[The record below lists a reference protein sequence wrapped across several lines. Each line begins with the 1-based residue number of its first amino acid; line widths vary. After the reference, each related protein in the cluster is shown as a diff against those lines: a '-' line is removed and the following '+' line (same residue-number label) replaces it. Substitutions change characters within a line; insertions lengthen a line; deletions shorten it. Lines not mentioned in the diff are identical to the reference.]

1 MLTSPMNVTIA
12 STNGAS
18 LKTQA
23 TSTDTGPGHSPVLPA
38 NANPAPAAPVIE
50 PELPSNSVLTTVS
63 AGTAT
68 VASRTVLQ
76 DLALNVAGMLRIPR
90 GSEENMTALFIRII
104 AAIERMSQGERLQFE
119 VRSGL
124 KALKITLTDLANAL
138 KNPDGAEAARLT
150 ATAEAPLATP
160 GRTSASSATA
170 TYLQEGTAN
179 GHAEETLA
187 MRAAARSNAAGLG
200 LFSAETRSRTNQ
212 PPADA
217 KGLQNQLKS
226 LFEPGAAERKPG
238 TGNPPATTSG
248 SEETLAQ
255 PPAETARTDGTII
268 RAANLRIDPQTAVKL
283 REIADR
289 IAEIGQGFQETEVE
303 TEVANKAEAKANDK
317 AETVDRRL
325 QTMLTLKGL
334 AEVIT
339 SLQGKAAELFAS
351 APEALSGNTGTLP
364 NPADIEMPAEGVVS
378 GEMETEVALPDVEQ
392 ATSETA
398 IESHQTV
405 ELSVAEENEAAVP
418 ARHKPIASPE
428 ADTHA
433 VAADQAAA
441 PKPNTTTQGVPFAH
455 ALLQPAREEFLPE
468 VEEIDDRD
476 RSEDEEADDRNDED
490 GEPRRPRD
498 EYDAMRDP
506 QPEEKPAI
514 VINRDSTE
522 ADRAFALYQRMG
534 GF

>member
-23 TSTDTGPGHSPVLPA
+23 TSTDTGPGHSPVPAA
-38 NANPAPAAPVIE
+38 NANPAPALPVIE
-50 PELPSNSVLTTVS
+50 PELPSNSAMTTVT

-68 VASRTVLQ
+68 VANRTVLQ
-76 DLALNVAGMLRIPR
+76 DLALNIAGMLRIPR
-90 GSEENMTALFIRII
+90 GSDENMTALFIRII

-200 LFSAETRSRTNQ
+200 LFSSETRSRTDQ
-212 PPADA
+212 PAADA
-217 KGLQNQLKS
+217 KELQNQLKT
-226 LFEPGAAERKPG
+226 LFEPGAAERKPE
-238 TGNPPATTSG
+238 TGKPPAATSG
-248 SEETLAQ
+248 PEETPAQ
-255 PPAETARTDGTII
+255 PPAPTERTDETVI

-289 IAEIGQGFQETEVE
+289 IAEIGHGFQETE
-303 TEVANKAEAKANDK
+303 AEAKTADK
-317 AETVDRRL
+317 AETKAVDKAETGDRRL

-339 SLQGKAAELFAS
+339 SLQGKAAELFAA
-351 APEALSGNTGTLP
+351 APEAAPDNAGVIP
-364 NPADIEMPAEGVVS
+364 NPADIKKPVEGMVS
-378 GEMETEVALPDVEQ
+378 GEMTTEVASPDMEQ
-392 ATSETA
+392 ATAETP
-398 IESHQTV
+398 IESQPSA
-405 ELSVAEENEAAVP
+405 ESSVVEENEAAVP
-418 ARHKPIASPE
+418 ARQKPIASAEPD
-428 ADTHA
+428 AHA
-433 VAADQAAA
+433 VAADQASA
-441 PKPNTTTQGVPFAH
+441 PKPGATAQGVPFAH
-455 ALLQPAREEFLPE
+455 ALLQPAREEFLAE
-468 VEEIDDRD
+468 VEESEGRD
-476 RSEDEEADDRNDED
+476 RSEDEDAEEQEDED

-498 EYDAMRDP
+498 EYDEMRDP
-506 QPEEKPAI
+506 QPEETPAI
-514 VINRDSTE
+514 AINRDSTE